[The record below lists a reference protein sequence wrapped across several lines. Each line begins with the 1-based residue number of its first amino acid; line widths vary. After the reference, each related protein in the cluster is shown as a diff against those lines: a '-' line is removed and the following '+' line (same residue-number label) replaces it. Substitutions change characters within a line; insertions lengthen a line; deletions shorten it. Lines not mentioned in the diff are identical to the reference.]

1 MAHPKH
7 RISKQRRN
15 KRRTH
20 DKATVPAIAKCSNC
34 GAAVS
39 YTHLRAH
46 EIVVLRY
53 SIILYVRNA
62 GITGVNWLLRKLLL
76 HNIDAMIKIALD
88 NAAPCTRGL

>member
-34 GAAVS
+34 GAA
-39 YTHLRAH
+39 
-46 EIVVLRY
+46 
-53 SIILYVRNA
+53 LYVLNA
-62 GITGVNWLLRKLLL
+62 GITGVNWLLRKQLL

-88 NAAPCTRGL
+88 NTAPCTRGL